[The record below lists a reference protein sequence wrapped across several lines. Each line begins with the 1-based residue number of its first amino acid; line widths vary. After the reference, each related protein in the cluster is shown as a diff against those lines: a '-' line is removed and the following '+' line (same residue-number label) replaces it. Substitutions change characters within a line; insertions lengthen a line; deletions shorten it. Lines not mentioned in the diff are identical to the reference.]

1 MAGRLAGRTAVVTGS
16 GSGIGRATAR
26 KLAAE
31 GAYVIVNDIAPERA
45 EETVGLIA
53 NGGGGASSYPGDVTD
68 PAFVAALVDGRSRSR
83 QA

>member
-31 GAYVIVNDIAPERA
+31 GAYVVVNDIAPERA
-45 EETVGLIA
+45 DETVVAHRRRGRQRQ
-53 NGGGGASSYPGDVTD
+53 GAS
-68 PAFVAALVDGRSRSR
+68 PAT
-83 QA
+83 